1 MSIPSIKSVMQFR
14 FSDLLSAGGAGR
26 GKRKTPAIPPS
37 RKKLLFEALEPR
49 LLLAADLPGADT
61 VANVLTQRAEDDAS
75 AVLASQGLDRSVPRI
90 IGLHRSAANTLVA
103 THANNRWEI
112 TGVDEVKLNGELYTG
127 ISWLV
132 GGDDNQDTFV
142 FTPEGYLSG
151 GLHGGLGGF
160 DTLVIEGGDYA
171 ESRFDASG
179 RDSGTVVLDGK
190 AIQYAGLEPI
200 VDNSNTTNRVFTGT
214 AGADQI
220 KLRAAAGGQLAIE
233 SLTSTFETVIFAI
246 PSASLT
252 IDAGGGDDVI
262 EVDPLGTG
270 VLPAITLTGG
280 TGTDRVQITRKADL
294 VLSDAAL
301 SGGGENYVL
310 NSIEQAV
317 VNAPALDSAGFTGT
331 LVYAQGAPEWVAEGP
346 GPITGAQVAGMA
358 AQNKPVAGAINAV
371 LTSRDGTI
379 LAGTVNGGVWRNGD
393 RTVFFEFDTVTLTAE
408 TQAVL
413 QRYAEFLRRN
423 PTLNV
428 TINGHTDDVGDAG
441 YNLTLSQDRA
451 QAVADYLAGL
461 GISASRFT
469 VAGLGE
475 TQPTAGNGNDEG
487 RALNRRVELITS
499 HWEALTDQLPSLSI
513 SALARDLSDPDVIY
527 AGTGRVS
534 SFRSY
539 GEAVGLFRS
548 SDGGDTWEQIGRAA
562 FNDKS
567 VYGIV
572 ADGDDI
578 LVVSDAGVHRSDDG
592 GDSFVRLSNRPL
604 AVDGVDNDGDG
615 DIDEQRLASAT
626 IQAAGSGYAVGDSIQ
641 LVGGTFSFTARGEV
655 TAIGA
660 GGAVT
665 GIRVTGRGEYT
676 ALPANPVATS
686 VSTGAGSGLT
696 LDVVFEQAET
706 VLPIGA
712 ARDIVVDPADAS
724 RVYAAINGEG
734 VYFSDDFGLTWQAL
748 DNGFDA
754 AGSVRIKLA
763 ISGAEDPVTHQRPV
777 FAAVVGVPL
786 AFLTADAAVGDTV
799 IRVDNVI
806 GFGPGDRDIDL
817 SGEKVRI
824 ASVNAAAGTI
834 TLAAPLQNAHPTG
847 DVLEAT
853 SKERILRMYRLAG
866 AASAWTQLAALP
878 GDADG
883 GIHPGG
889 QGEKHFSM
897 LASQT
902 DPDVVYVGGD
912 RQARPGATWPNLVG
926 AGDFTGR
933 LFRGEVTSA
942 AGAISWTPITDSG
955 ASGSGPHAD
964 SRAMVFAAN
973 GDIIEVD
980 DGGIYRLAD
989 PENSAAVPG
998 PRVWTALHGN
1008 LQLTEVTSLAYD
1020 NVNDLAIVGAQDNGV
1035 SRQSAPGDET
1045 WNALQLA
1052 DGGVVQVANIGGVTG
1067 VQYSSFQSFGNFG
1080 AHTNTGAAID
1090 PRDLGVNGTGASKTH
1105 LTVFDKVQFANPY
1118 VVNAIDPTKF
1128 LVGSGNFNTGSG
1140 HLYLTAPDGVGN
1152 NDPMDDLALQNGAPV
1167 LNAGAFAPSAT
1178 AQVGA
1183 TMALAYGGRER
1194 DGGGNL
1200 VDQVE
1205 VAYAA
1210 TLGNTAGSGKLY
1222 VRMAAG
1228 ANFVEITGWNTGAP
1242 GGSGILDIA
1251 LNPENWRR
1259 FYVIDGNSRV
1269 WRGELAADGSTNCTF
1284 TQITGNLTDLIQV
1297 GGRSTELGAIE
1308 LYFDNAGT
1316 NATGDD
1322 TEVVLVGGWGGVFR
1336 AINPGATGAWSEFGV
1351 GLPNVLVTDLQYDK
1365 TDDILLAGTL
1375 GRGLFTVRGADAWL
1389 ATDSVLTIRG
1399 RDGAGDA
1406 ISLERNAAEPWLVDI
1421 TLGNAGAPANGL
1433 PPVQQQLSAFRTID
1447 IAGQGGNDTI
1457 VLDSGNGPIE
1467 VANRIEVRGGAGT
1480 DTLEMPGI
1488 EAISVGSADG
1498 GAELT
1503 VQGLDSFLDTR
1514 TERVHVAGVEN
1525 APDLGALPI
1534 DPVDAALGGLEA
1546 FSESL
1551 RHLIEEALRGQ
1562 DIPLFDAGSL
1572 AAALNGIT
1580 FDQSD
1585 PLGFAVF
1592 SQISQVEAGGLAQLD
1607 DGGSVLRRLFGFNI
1621 ADWVGQVTT
1630 AAELRDKLDALDDIA
1645 GNVALNETGGVTSF
1659 DLELFSTLSGIAS
1672 LEVDGPATVGA
1683 RLLDGG
1689 TVELGGEVEL
1699 QFDVKLDLSFGVDA
1713 DGFFITT
1720 GGAPVLTVNRLRANA
1735 LDLQGQGRFGF
1746 LGVELSDASL
1756 SIDPLFNYTFSLAEP
1771 AGGAA
1776 DGKARLTELDDPAA
1790 AIPLSF
1796 ASAGP
1801 GTADIVLEAALGVA
1815 PILPGLG
1822 ALFSLPLTDATLTW
1836 ADADTPSFDI
1846 GLAGAAG
1853 DALKTFTALDPE
1865 ALLAQF
1871 VQFRDTLNNLVNS
1884 LPVDIP
1890 LVSQGLSGLVDL
1902 LDLVDDKLLSQ
1913 LRTIL
1918 PSGPS
1923 SIPSFETL
1931 QEFTSGLVSSL
1942 TDQAAGYL
1950 LDLADLG
1957 DFFSYDAT
1965 ANELLFTFEF
1975 GRDFV
1980 ANDNLD
1986 LGFDLE
1992 EGLADLDFST
2002 PASIDTGFEFAT
2014 TIGLDLDQ
2022 IFAGADPLDWF
2033 FLRDTSVSAD
2043 IALAASDIDASAR
2056 FGFLS
2061 IGIVDG
2067 SASGH
2072 AALSLSLNDPESNA
2086 ADGRI
2091 DLGELLDGLSNL
2103 GELVDVNLTGS
2114 VEVSLPISVPFLG
2127 INPGPNT
2134 TMLLNW
2140 ADVSDPASIDLQL
2153 PADLLQLPN
2162 FTNMDAGSLLS
2173 LLGQI

>member
-1 MSIPSIKSVMQFR
+1 
-14 FSDLLSAGGAGR
+14 
-26 GKRKTPAIPPS
+26 
-37 RKKLLFEALEPR
+37 
-49 LLLAADLPGADT
+49 
-61 VANVLTQRAEDDAS
+61 
-75 AVLASQGLDRSVPRI
+75 
-90 IGLHRSAANTLVA
+90 
-103 THANNRWEI
+103 
-112 TGVDEVKLNGELYTG
+112 
-127 ISWLV
+127 
-132 GGDDNQDTFV
+132 
-142 FTPEGYLSG
+142 
-151 GLHGGLGGF
+151 
-160 DTLVIEGGDYA
+160 
-171 ESRFDASG
+171 
-179 RDSGTVVLDGK
+179 
-190 AIQYAGLEPI
+190 
-200 VDNSNTTNRVFTGT
+200 
-214 AGADQI
+214 
-220 KLRAAAGGQLAIE
+220 
-233 SLTSTFETVIFAI
+233 
-246 PSASLT
+246 
-252 IDAGGGDDVI
+252 
-262 EVDPLGTG
+262 
-270 VLPAITLTGG
+270 
-280 TGTDRVQITRKADL
+280 
-294 VLSDAAL
+294 
-301 SGGGENYVL
+301 
-310 NSIEQAV
+310 
-317 VNAPALDSAGFTGT
+317 
-331 LVYAQGAPEWVAEGP
+331 
-346 GPITGAQVAGMA
+346 
-358 AQNKPVAGAINAV
+358 
-371 LTSRDGTI
+371 
-379 LAGTVNGGVWRNGD
+379 
-393 RTVFFEFDTVTLTAE
+393 
-408 TQAVL
+408 
-413 QRYAEFLRRN
+413 
-423 PTLNV
+423 
-428 TINGHTDDVGDAG
+428 
-441 YNLTLSQDRA
+441 
-451 QAVADYLAGL
+451 
-461 GISASRFT
+461 
-469 VAGLGE
+469 
-475 TQPTAGNGNDEG
+475 
-487 RALNRRVELITS
+487 
-499 HWEALTDQLPSLSI
+499 
-513 SALARDLSDPDVIY
+513 
-527 AGTGRVS
+527 
-534 SFRSY
+534 
-539 GEAVGLFRS
+539 
-548 SDGGDTWEQIGRAA
+548 
-562 FNDKS
+562 
-567 VYGIV
+567 
-572 ADGDDI
+572 
-578 LVVSDAGVHRSDDG
+578 
-592 GDSFVRLSNRPL
+592 
-604 AVDGVDNDGDG
+604 
-615 DIDEQRLASAT
+615 
-626 IQAAGSGYAVGDSIQ
+626 
-641 LVGGTFSFTARGEV
+641 
-655 TAIGA
+655 
-660 GGAVT
+660 
-665 GIRVTGRGEYT
+665 
-676 ALPANPVATS
+676 
-686 VSTGAGSGLT
+686 
-696 LDVVFEQAET
+696 
-706 VLPIGA
+706 
-712 ARDIVVDPADAS
+712 
-724 RVYAAINGEG
+724 
-734 VYFSDDFGLTWQAL
+734 
-748 DNGFDA
+748 
-754 AGSVRIKLA
+754 
-763 ISGAEDPVTHQRPV
+763 
-777 FAAVVGVPL
+777 
-786 AFLTADAAVGDTV
+786 
-799 IRVDNVI
+799 
-806 GFGPGDRDIDL
+806 
-817 SGEKVRI
+817 
-824 ASVNAAAGTI
+824 
-834 TLAAPLQNAHPTG
+834 
-847 DVLEAT
+847 
-853 SKERILRMYRLAG
+853 
-866 AASAWTQLAALP
+866 
-878 GDADG
+878 
-883 GIHPGG
+883 
-889 QGEKHFSM
+889 
-897 LASQT
+897 
-902 DPDVVYVGGD
+902 
-912 RQARPGATWPNLVG
+912 
-926 AGDFTGR
+926 
-933 LFRGEVTSA
+933 
-942 AGAISWTPITDSG
+942 
-955 ASGSGPHAD
+955 
-964 SRAMVFAAN
+964 
-973 GDIIEVD
+973 
-980 DGGIYRLAD
+980 
-989 PENSAAVPG
+989 
-998 PRVWTALHGN
+998 
-1008 LQLTEVTSLAYD
+1008 TEVTSLAYD

-1498 GAELT
+1498 GADLT

-2173 LLGQI
+2173 LLGQISNWLDGLRQSFDVSEVPFIGGGLDQVLGFADLFSDSLLYDDMDDEDAATGVSKLLDANNQPTFHTAQELAVKLTEILGLGDVVVYDEATESLLIELTLGDVLSSTNFGLLDLPLDFGLLDLAPLAEIQSSGNLRLSAGGGLSLTVGLYLGEAGAVELSDSTLLSSLKDGIEFSDALVIASPNEARTVYGRLSAESKFKLARNGAAPVEIVLPLASTQGNATVADLVADINAAIGATSLSGQVTASVDNKGTLDNVADDQIVLTGDAGTTALVFTAANNDPLVREGGFAASMTAADESGTRKIRATVPGLVGRPAAAAEFDISLNGANTHVSVGADKLSNNRNILDVVADVQRAVDDAGLDGKVEVASQGKTLIFRTLEAGATGFSITASGVAVNELGLPASKSGTSIDLVITTRDGAVHQIV